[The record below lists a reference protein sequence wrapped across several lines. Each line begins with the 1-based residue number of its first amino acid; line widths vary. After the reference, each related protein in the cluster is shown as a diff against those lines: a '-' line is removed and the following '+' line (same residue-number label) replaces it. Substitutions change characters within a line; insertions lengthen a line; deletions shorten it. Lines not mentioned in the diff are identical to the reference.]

1 MEIQGRQAGEPRPTH
16 QVYEEEQ
23 RALIDANR
31 ARVRAARED
40 LGVIAQERLAR
51 LRAARQQGLQT
62 SRETQASERRDAIEL
77 SAAARAAHESQNSG
91 PAQREARV
99 RELAEAHR
107 MERLHT
113 PERIE
118 RAAERLLEG

>member
-1 MEIQGRQAGEPRPTH
+1 MDIQGNHSGPDGPMSA
-16 QVYEEEQ
+16 YEQRQ

-31 ARVRAARED
+31 ALVRAARED
-40 LGVIAQERLAR
+40 LSAVARERASRAR
-51 LRAARQQGLQT
+51 ENRTRQD
-62 SRETQASERRDAIEL
+62 EIEL
-77 SAAARAAHESQNSG
+77 SAAARAVSEPS
-91 PAQREARV
+91 PAEREARV

-118 RAAERLLEG
+118 RAAQRLLEG